1 MKGASLEAAR
11 AAKKRAAKA
20 FEGVG
25 QVVGIGLVSIGD
37 GYGVKV
43 NLVAPPAADA
53 NPPTEID
60 GVPVQTEVVGQIT
73 KLQGRPSAK
82 DEKA

>member
-11 AAKKRAAKA
+11 AAKKSAAKA

-37 GYGVKV
+37 GYAVKV
-43 NLVAPPAADA
+43 NLVAPPAADVK
-53 NPPTEID
+53 PPMEID
-60 GVPVQTEVVGQIT
+60 GVPVMTEVVGQIT
-73 KLQGRPSAK
+73 KR
-82 DEKA
+82 